1 MMKSYNRLSIFAVAF
16 YIIIGLALVS
26 LGAVASFRKNAAS
39 RLEHMRYTKILE
51 MEEGLLPEPSG

>member
-1 MMKSYNRLSIFAVAF
+1 MKSYNRLSIFAVAF

-39 RLEHMRYTKILE
+39 QKMSE
-51 MEEGLLPEPSG
+51 